1 MKRFIKN
8 YLRVHRRFRLLPQCY
23 KINICLVTPFL
34 YLFDIFDC
42 YSYICFLD
50 FNCKKQFKNVFFL
63 SKMRWSHWT
72 FPGEI
77 CATALFSIFP
87 RISPSFLFKITGPRS
102 SCSRPAA
109 ELGFW
114 DAVRHWVATTG
125 QSSRPLHAL
134 MATGESAFS
143 ELSRKYQ
150 INVGHPML
158 CGNKRMTQYKLYLQ
172 GVPEKT
178 LVCV

>member
-8 YLRVHRRFRLLPQCY
+8 YLRVHRRFRLLPQCS

-102 SCSRPAA
+102 SCSRGRRQNSDFGMQCVTESPPPANLPA
-109 ELGFW
+109 HCMHLW
-114 DAVRHWVATTG
+114 RLASQH
-125 QSSRPLHAL
+125 SRNYRENIKL
-134 MATGESAFS
+134 M
-143 ELSRKYQ
+143 
-150 INVGHPML
+150 
-158 CGNKRMTQYKLYLQ
+158 
-172 GVPEKT
+172 
-178 LVCV
+178 